1 MSVTIEDVEKVSH
14 LAKISISKEKAEVMR
29 NDLNKV
35 LHFVEQLASVDC
47 SGIDDSVEYDAKL
60 HEREDVAVQ
69 TDPAVMNNAPQ
80 KECNMFVVPKVLG

>member
-14 LAKISISKEKAEVMR
+14 LAKISISKEKVEKMR

-35 LHFVEQLASVDC
+35 LHFVEQLSSVDC
-47 SGIDDSVEYDAKL
+47 SEIDDSVEYDAKL
-60 HEREDVAVQ
+60 HERADVAVE
-69 TDPAVMNNAPQ
+69 TDPAVMDNAPQ

>member
-14 LAKISISKEKAEVMR
+14 LAKISISKEKAEKMR

-35 LHFVEQLASVDC
+35 LHFVEQLSSVDC

-60 HEREDVAVQ
+60 HERTDVAVK
-69 TDPAVMNNAPQ
+69 TDPAVMDNAPQ

>member
-14 LAKISISKEKAEVMR
+14 LAKISICGEKAEKMK

-35 LHFVEQLASVDC
+35 LHFVEQLSSVDC
-47 SGIDDSVEYDAKL
+47 SGVDDSVEYDAKL
-60 HEREDVAVQ
+60 HERADITVPS
-69 TDPAVMNNAPQ
+69 DPAVMNNAPQ

>member
-14 LAKISISKEKAEVMR
+14 LAKISISKEKAEKMR

-35 LHFVEQLASVDC
+35 LHFVEQLSSVDC

-60 HEREDVAVQ
+60 HERADVAIK
-69 TDPAVMNNAPQ
+69 TAPAVMDNAPQ